1 MVGMGKELYDKF
13 DLVKSL
19 FKQADETLNFSI
31 SKLILE
37 GPKEELDLTINTQ
50 PAIFLISYSIFSIVK
65 KEFNLDLN
73 KAKYFAGH
81 SLGEYS
87 ALSCAGYL
95 DFSETLKILRIR
107 GEAMQNSVPKGQ
119 GGMVAVL
126 GSKIDVIEK
135 ILAENKKMFNAQIAN
150 DNSEGQMVL
159 SGKTEDLEHLT
170 KILKENSIKNIKLPV
185 SAPFHC
191 DMMGNATKIM
201 TDELNKLN
209 FKNGQNKLI
218 SNVTAYEIKDLDE
231 LKTLLIKQIEN
242 RVRWRESVINMIE
255 NNVNH
260 FIEIGPGKVLSGL
273 VKRIDRDVKIDTIN
287 SLSDIESIKLWAIL
301 KGKNIIVTGASGGIG
316 NSIIKKL
323 NQAGANILASG
334 TKIEKLDVLKSKFE
348 NIKILKFDISQ
359 SDKIEEFIENATK
372 ELGGNLDCIINN
384 AGVTQDNL
392 AIRMSLEE
400 WKKVIDIN
408 LTSTFLMSKSAIKK
422 MLKNKSG
429 RIVNITSVVG
439 HTGNIGQANYTASKA
454 GIIAM
459 SKSLAIE
466 YAKKI

>member
-1 MVGMGKELYDKF
+1 MFSVIFPGQGSQMVGMGKELYDKF
-13 DLVKSL
+13 DIVKHL
-19 FKQADETLNFSI
+19 FQQADETLNFSI

-50 PAIFLISYSIFSIVK
+50 PAIFLISFSIFSIVK

-135 ILAENKKMFNAQIAN
+135 ILAENKKIFNAQIAN

-170 KILKENSIKNIKLPV
+170 KILKEKSIKNIKLPV

-191 DMMGNATKIM
+191 DMMSNATKIM

-209 FKNGQNKLI
+209 FKNGKNKLI

-273 VKRIDRDVKIDTIN
+273 VKRINRDVKIDTIN
-287 SLSDIESIKLWAIL
+287 SLSDIESIKL
-301 KGKNIIVTGASGGIG
+301 
-316 NSIIKKL
+316 
-323 NQAGANILASG
+323 
-334 TKIEKLDVLKSKFE
+334 
-348 NIKILKFDISQ
+348 
-359 SDKIEEFIENATK
+359 
-372 ELGGNLDCIINN
+372 
-384 AGVTQDNL
+384 
-392 AIRMSLEE
+392 
-400 WKKVIDIN
+400 
-408 LTSTFLMSKSAIKK
+408 
-422 MLKNKSG
+422 
-429 RIVNITSVVG
+429 
-439 HTGNIGQANYTASKA
+439 
-454 GIIAM
+454 
-459 SKSLAIE
+459 
-466 YAKKI
+466 